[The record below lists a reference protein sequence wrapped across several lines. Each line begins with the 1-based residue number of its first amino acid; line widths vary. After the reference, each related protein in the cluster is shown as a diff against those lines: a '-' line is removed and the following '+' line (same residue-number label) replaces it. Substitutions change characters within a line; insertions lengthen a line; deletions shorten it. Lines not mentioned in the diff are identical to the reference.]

1 MPRDEASER
10 NSFVMAFRVETVL
23 ALLRDRLPAVDALL
37 RALGSEGGYRRVRS
51 WNFSTDFLTRIP
63 DKLAV
68 VPLEGVSWSD
78 WGTPEAVEQTLV
90 QIRQA
95 MMCRRLPL
103 LLGCSPSPG
112 EHDTG
117 FDELLFSAMTFSSG
131 IIPPRTPSWP

>member
-78 WGTPEAVEQTLV
+78 WGTPEAVEQTLAAL
-90 QIRQA
+90 RDA
-95 MMCRRLPL
+95 RRPTGMTLP
-103 LLGCSPSPG
+103 GMRSPG
-112 EHDTG
+112 K
-117 FDELLFSAMTFSSG
+117 
-131 IIPPRTPSWP
+131 